1 MKRISVLC
9 LALLCIISV
18 QAGLQKNDAMRMIE
32 KVTND
37 SISEIW
43 IANQQFT
50 KGDTIILWNGHITCP
65 FKESWLVFVDYHPMR
80 NWAHDC
86 SYFYVDINSGEYS
99 RIDRNVPPQKLSNE
113 WTKYKSFVA
122 PNRGKTSLLQRLLSS
137 NSTLITHHRT
147 QSVPEISEPTNSH
160 LYAIIIDFCGSST
173 EYNHE
178 RLWNDCAT
186 MYGTFLNNGY
196 PRENIYVA
204 MPDGS
209 EGMPLLH
216 LTDGRDIP
224 SPTDLDGDGY
234 SDVRYPATGNGVD
247 NLLYD
252 ISHVLTENDILTV
265 YLTGHGNFPLDYS
278 FSYGG
283 WLADDVSYSDS
294 YLVRQLLEL
303 NVNILNFIVQRNI
316 VFSFTNVD
324 DPHYCNNILTLNPH
338 FYAVLSTDDVDDA
351 TPNYQIDG
359 YTERL
364 ADAVNGNVMECD
376 LNGDGYISMHEAH
389 TYATSNNSTNPS
401 YRPYQE
407 SWSTCVKYDLSL
419 TGTLPSNPCIQ
430 TDLYMKDNYADF
442 GGEPNTST
450 ELSYISPDIWVEDL
464 NGNVVNTLMS
474 NETYNVCVR
483 IRNRG
488 SEDSHGN
495 ETLHVHWTKAV
506 IGGKWPD
513 SWNDGG
519 VYDCNGT
526 SVNTGMEITPSE
538 GFALPVIPAYGEY
551 IARVEWTTPNNNNY
565 AACSEFI
572 NNIHELWHY
581 CLLAR
586 LYEENDTPGLDM
598 VYQPMNTF
606 VLNSNNVVSKNITI
620 MNHIDNN
627 LVGSVVSVVAPYSGD
642 FDLSGRLYSYY
653 EDLLNEGIVIN
664 LYLDDNLYANWNG
677 DGTGFVNHGDRIQI
691 TNPTF
696 SLQEFH
702 LDESVLYTL
711 KVEVEN
717 GDMPDFRFDITLT
730 DEYGVKLGGE
740 SFQYIEAPAFSAPQ
754 RRNESGISETSPNDI
769 SYDSNAAIQKVTVM
783 NALGQIVTQTKNPS
797 QINLKGLSS
806 GIYIIVVEFDNESKQ
821 YKTIQL

>member
-1 MKRISVLC
+1 MKRLSFIFFALSYVIFAHAMIQQKDAIS
-9 LALLCIISV
+9 I
-18 QAGLQKNDAMRMIE
+18 IE

-43 IANQQFT
+43 AANQQYAD
-50 KGDTIILWNGHITCP
+50 GDTIFLWNGYIICP
-65 FKESWLVFVDYHPMR
+65 FKEAWTVFVDYHPKR
-80 NWAHDC
+80 NWAHEC
-86 SYFYVDINSGEYS
+86 SYFYVDINSGEYVQ
-99 RIDRNVPPQKLSNE
+99 IDQNAPPQNISKE
-113 WTKYKSFVA
+113 WTICRRSA
-122 PNRGKTSLLQRLLSS
+122 LQNRGNSSFQNLLASDRV
-137 NSTLITHHRT
+137 STMRNRNHREEYREE
-147 QSVPEISEPTNSH
+147 STNSH
-160 LYAIIIDFCGSST
+160 CYAIIIDCCGSA
-173 EYNHE
+173 EVYNYE
-178 RLWNDCAT
+178 RFWNDCSA
-186 MYGTFLNNGY
+186 MYITFRNNGY
-196 PRENIYVA
+196 SQENIFVA
-204 MPDGS
+204 MPDDS

-224 SPTDLDGDGY
+224 SPTDLDGDGF
-234 SDVRYPATGNGVD
+234 SDVRYPATVSGVEE
-247 NLLYD
+247 LFYD

-265 YLTGHGNFPLDYS
+265 YITGHGSFPQNN
-278 FSYGG
+278 SYNYCGFMVEG
-283 WLADDVSYSDS
+283 HYSDRA
-294 YLVRQLLEL
+294 LIAHLLEF
-303 NVNILNFIVQRNI
+303 NVGVLHLIVQRSI
-316 VFSFTNVD
+316 AWSFTNVSSRY
-324 DPHYCNNILTLNPH
+324 YCNNILTMNPH
-338 FYAVLSTDDVDDA
+338 FGAVLSADDTEFMPVQNDLIDEYTD
-351 TPNYQIDG
+351 
-359 YTERL
+359 RWSF
-364 ADAVNGNVMECD
+364 AVNGGDMGGCD
-376 LNGDGYISMHEAH
+376 INGDGYISMHEAH
-389 TYATSNNSTNPS
+389 SYAITNNSSNPS
-401 YRPYQE
+401 CRPYQD
-407 SWSTCVKYDLSL
+407 SWPTCLKHDLSI
-419 TGTLPSNPCIQ
+419 TSTLPNNPCIQ
-430 TDLYMKDNYADF
+430 TDLYIKDNYADF
-442 GGEPNTST
+442 GEEPNFST
-450 ELSYISPDIWVEDL
+450 ELSYISPDIWLEDL
-464 NGNVVNTLMS
+464 NG
-474 NETYNVCVR
+474 TYNVCVR

-586 LYEENDTPGLDM
+586 LYEENDTPGSDM
-598 VYQPMNTF
+598 TYQPMNTF

-620 MNHIDNN
+620 MNHIDNS
-627 LVGSVVSVVAPYSGD
+627 LVGSVIGVVAPYSGD
-642 FDLSGRLYSYY
+642 FDLSGMLYSYY

-664 LYLDDNLYANWNG
+664 LYLDENLYANWGG
-677 DGTGFVNHGDRIQI
+677 DGTGIVNHGDRIQI

-696 SLQEFH
+696 SLRDFH

-754 RRNESGISETSPNDI
+754 RRKESGISETSPNDI

-806 GIYIIVVEFDNESKQ
+806 GIYIIVVKFDNESKQ